1 MTTARQLG
9 EMLVTGKP
17 MQFRTFEAFE
27 GEWSDYEGGIPNT
40 FDLFNMEYRI
50 KPQVTY
56 YRVNKNIMGGAS
68 LKSQNRPFKDKSE
81 LHIHDF
87 QIEEK
92 S

>member
-9 EMLVTGKP
+9 EMLITGKP
-17 MQFRTFEAFE
+17 MEYRFLGHAEWADCESTFH
-27 GEWSDYEGGIPNT
+27 
-40 FDLFNMEYRI
+40 LLCREYRI

-56 YRVNKNIMGGAS
+56 YRVSKNIMGGTFV
-68 LKSQNRPFKDKSE
+68 LSQNRPFLMDKLIRSE